1 MSRRQRRA
9 TETSTEG
16 ALESGLFKFGTKLAL
31 SLVVVILALTF
42 MQCTV
47 KKPESPTWDTQL
59 TIPLINRTYS
69 MSEIIDKM
77 DQDGIMMDA
86 DSAIIFSVTEDI
98 DTVTLD
104 ADNLATGDM
113 TYQAVQ
119 QLGLID
125 IPAPAMTP
133 VVLPIMMIGGLATY
147 LPGDIPATSFS
158 ITTGI
163 GTISEFSSAGISNG
177 QMWVIVANDL
187 GFEITADSVELWDAT
202 NNHRTTEFHKPNR
215 RRQHRFGSV

>member
-1 MSRRQRRA
+1 MNRRQQRA
-9 TETSTEG
+9 TDISTEG
-16 ALESGLFKFGTKLAL
+16 VLESGLFKFGTKLAL
-31 SLVVVILALTF
+31 SLVVMILALTF

-47 KKPESPTWDTQL
+47 KKPESPTWNTQL

-77 DQDGIMMDA
+77 DQDGITMDA

-125 IPAPAMTP
+125 IPAPAMAP
-133 VVLPIMMIGGLATY
+133 AVLPIMMIGGLATY
-147 LPGDIPATSFS
+147 LQFLPGDIPATSFNIATS
-158 ITTGI
+158 I
-163 GTISEFSSAGISNG
+163 GTISTATRSKSSMIEW
-177 QMWVIVANDL
+177 MIW
-187 GFEITADSVELWDAT
+187 SVGRW
-202 NNHRTTEFHKPNR
+202 KPAR
-215 RRQHRFGSV
+215 MRIPC